1 MLMSMIGLSRRS
13 LLARASLGAATLI
26 GLPGATPPRTFAASQ
41 DDLEPVSLQLNWNPN
56 AEHAPYFLGKKLGFY
71 ADEGI
76 DVEIRPGQG
85 SATAVKLVGTGDSNF
100 GVAVAD
106 AVTVGRGQGVPVV
119 ATAVLLQESPTVLVS
134 FTEKGIVEPADLAG
148 MRVAV
153 NTQSTVHAYWLAFLD
168 ANEIDRSQIT
178 EVNVSG
184 ASLPLL
190 IADQVDA
197 TGALLTNEVV
207 TLQNE
212 GFDLNIINYAEYGVP
227 SYGQVLFTS
236 DEFASANPDLARR
249 FTAATL
255 RSWEYS
261 LEHVDEAVAALAEA
275 VPETD
280 VALETAKWGPIQ
292 ELVLGAA
299 GEEVQFGQQ
308 TLEGWQ
314 ETYNTF
320 EAGGLIDEPFDP
332 QSLFTTDFLA
342 ADEQAV
348 ATPAP

>member
-1 MLMSMIGLSRRS
+1 MSTTGLSRRS
-13 LLARASLGAATLI
+13 LLMRGSLGAAAAF
-26 GLPGATPPRTFAASQ
+26 GLRVAAPRPAFAARQ
-41 DDLEPVSLQLNWNPN
+41 DDLTTMTLQLNWNPN
-56 AEHAPYFLGKKLGFY
+56 AEHAPYYLGKKLGY
-71 ADEGI
+71 YTDEGI
-76 DVEIRPGQG
+76 DIDIRPGQG
-85 SATAVKLVGTGDSNF
+85 SATAVKLVGTGDSDF

-106 AVTVGRGQGVPVV
+106 AVTVGRGQGIPVV
-119 ATAVLLQESPTVLVS
+119 STAVLLQDSPTVLVS
-134 FTEKGIVEPADLAG
+134 FAEKGIVKPEDLYG
-148 MRVAV
+148 TRVAV
-153 NTQSTVHAYWLAFLD
+153 NTQSTVFAYWLAFLD
-168 ANEIDRSQIT
+168 VNGLDRSKIT

-207 TLQNE
+207 TLLEE
-212 GFDLNIINYAEYGVP
+212 GFELNIINYGEYGVK

-236 DEFASANPDLARR
+236 DDFAAENPDLTRR

-261 LEHVDEAVAALAEA
+261 LDHVDEAIAALAEA

-280 VALETAKWGPIQ
+280 VDLETAKWTPIL
-292 ELVLGAA
+292 ELVQGAN
-299 GEEVQFGQQ
+299 GDIPFGQQ

-320 EAGGLIDEPFDP
+320 QTGGLIDEPFDP
-332 QSLFTTDFLA
+332 QTLFTTEFLPA
-342 ADEQAV
+342 ADQAA
-348 ATPAP
+348 ATPAA

>member
-1 MLMSMIGLSRRS
+1 MTGLW
-13 LLARASLGAATLI
+13 AAT
-26 GLPGATPPRTFAASQ
+26 PRRALAARQ
-41 DDLEPVSLQLNWNPN
+41 DDLELVTLQLNWNPN
-56 AEHAPYFLGKKLGFY
+56 AEHAPYYLGKQLGFY
-71 ADEGI
+71 AEEGI

-85 SATAVKLVGTGDSNF
+85 SSTAVKLVGTGDSDF

-106 AVTVGRGQGVPVV
+106 AVTVGRAQGVPVV
-119 ATAVLLQESPTVLVS
+119 STAVLLQESPTVLVS
-134 FTEKGIVEPADLAG
+134 FTEKGIVQPSDLAG
-148 MRVAV
+148 KRVAV

-168 ANEIDRSQIT
+168 VNEIDRSQIT

-207 TLQNE
+207 TLLDE
-212 GFDLNIINYAEYGVP
+212 GFELNIINYGEYGVK

-236 DEFASANPDLARR
+236 DAFATENPDLTGR

-280 VALETAKWGPIQ
+280 VELETAKWTPIK
-292 ELVLGAA
+292 ELVLGSE
-299 GEEVQFGQQ
+299 GGDIQFGQQ

-314 ETYNTF
+314 ETYDTF

-332 QSLFTTDFLA
+332 QTLFTNDFLPAGDQA
-342 ADEQAV
+342 A
-348 ATPAP
+348 ATPAA

>member
-1 MLMSMIGLSRRS
+1 MSTIGFSRRS
-13 LLARASLGAATLI
+13 FITGTSLGAAAVV
-26 GLPGATPPRTFAASQ
+26 GLRAATSLPATAARQ
-41 DDLEPVSLQLNWNPN
+41 DDLELVTLQLNWNPN
-56 AEHAPYFLGKKLGFY
+56 AEHAPYYLGQKLGFY
-71 ADEGI
+71 AEEGI

-85 SATAVKLVGTGDSNF
+85 SSTAVKLVGTGDSDF

-134 FTEKGIVEPADLAG
+134 FVEKGIVEPADLVG
-148 MRVAV
+148 KRVAV

-168 ANEIDRSQIT
+168 VNEVDRSQIT

-207 TLQNE
+207 TLLDE
-212 GFDLNIINYAEYGVP
+212 GFELNIINYGEYGVQ
-227 SYGQVLFTS
+227 SYGQVLFTN
-236 DEFASANPDLARR
+236 DTFATENPDLTGR

-255 RSWEYS
+255 RSWDYS

-275 VPETD
+275 IPETD
-280 VALETAKWGPIQ
+280 VELETAKWTPIQ
-292 ELVLGAA
+292 ELVLGSE
-299 GEEVQFGQQ
+299 GDIQFGEQ

-314 ETYNTF
+314 ETYDTF

-332 QSLFTTDFLA
+332 QSLFTNDFLPAGDEA
-342 ADEQAV
+342 A
-348 ATPAP
+348 ATPAA

>member
-1 MLMSMIGLSRRS
+1 MSTIGLSRRS
-13 LLARASLGAATLI
+13 LLARTSFSVAALAGLTAAT
-26 GLPGATPPRTFAASQ
+26 PRQVFAARQ
-41 DDLEPVSLQLNWNPN
+41 GDLELVTFQLNWNPN
-56 AEHAPYFLGKKLGFY
+56 AEHAPYYLGKKLGFY

-85 SATAVKLVGTGDSNF
+85 SSTAVKLVGTGDSDF

-106 AVTVGRGQGVPVV
+106 AVTVGRAQGVPVV
-119 ATAVLLQESPTVLVS
+119 STAVLLQESPTVLVS
-134 FTEKGIVEPADLAG
+134 FTEKGIVEPSDLAG
-148 MRVAV
+148 KRVAV

-168 ANEIDRSQIT
+168 VNGIDRSQIT

-207 TLQNE
+207 TLLNE
-212 GFDLNIINYAEYGVP
+212 GFDLNIINYGEYGVK

-236 DEFASANPDLARR
+236 DQYASENPDLTRR

-280 VALETAKWGPIQ
+280 VELETAKWTPIK
-292 ELVLGAA
+292 ELVLGSE
-299 GEEVQFGQQ
+299 GSDVQFGQQ

-314 ETYNTF
+314 ETYDTF
-320 EAGGLIDEPFDP
+320 EAGGLIEEPFDP
-332 QSLFTTDFLA
+332 QTLFTNEFLPAGDQA
-342 ADEQAV
+342 A
-348 ATPAP
+348 ATPAA